1 MTVMTR
7 NTPGALLLR
16 RRRDGRPGRVAE
28 PRQAHEAVP
37 HADPTPVRGDTT
49 RAARRPR
56 RLDVPQDKATYACRC
71 GYVFEAP
78 VSTSVGC
85 PHCGDSQ
92 AW

>member
-1 MTVMTR
+1 MMTVMTR
-7 NTPGALLLR
+7 TTTGALLR

-28 PRQAHEAVP
+28 PRQAHPTAP
-37 HADPTPVRGDTT
+37 GIDPTPSGTGKIAV
-49 RAARRPR
+49 AHPR
-56 RLDVPQDKATYACRC
+56 RRIDATQDQATYACRC

-85 PHCGDSQ
+85 PHCGDEQ

>member
-7 NTPGALLLR
+7 NSTGALLLR
-16 RRRDGRPGRVAE
+16 RRREGRPGRVAE
-28 PRQAHEAVP
+28 PRKAQSVGR
-37 HADPTPVRGDTT
+37 VS
-49 RAARRPR
+49 R
-56 RLDVPQDKATYACRC
+56 RLDLPQDQATYACRC
-71 GYVFEAP
+71 GYVFEAA